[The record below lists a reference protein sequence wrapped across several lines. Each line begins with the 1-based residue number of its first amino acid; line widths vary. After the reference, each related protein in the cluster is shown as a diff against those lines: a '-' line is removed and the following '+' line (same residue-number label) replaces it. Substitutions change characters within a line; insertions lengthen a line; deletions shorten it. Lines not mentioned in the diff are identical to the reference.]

1 MPSAADAEVRANTR
15 LAAISRPMSAGC
27 TGLRWPWSSCR
38 ARFAAGPGQP
48 ADGRRLAVD
57 PRRGTGVLEH
67 PSGDLVLAGPPYV
80 VALFEPGEDAIQDP
94 DAGGVAGQSLV
105 QADDHQ
111 APPLGALVV
120 ELVELVDELLLVG
133 GGVEGGEIKAGDVVE
148 VHRVGHRRERT
159 AVDRLQE
166 RLVG

>member
-1 MPSAADAEVRANTR
+1 MAQARGRPTPRYRVLGTDRA
-15 LAAISRPMSAGC
+15 IWS
-27 TGLRWPWSSCR
+27 LR
-38 ARFAAGPGQP
+38 AHQ
-48 ADGRRLAVD
+48 
-57 PRRGTGVLEH
+57 
-67 PSGDLVLAGPPYV
+67 YV

-105 QADDHQ
+105 QADDDQ